1 MRISVK
7 RNDYSEIFIAYKGLR
22 AMGYEQV
29 EEEKGM
35 EIIKRSFYC
44 AATWVVFERRPQ
56 KSAGGGV
63 SIFSGSGLHPLSA
76 QY

>member
-1 MRISVK
+1 
-7 RNDYSEIFIAYKGLR
+7 
-22 AMGYEQV
+22 MGYEQV